1 MAGHVA
7 RRMFRT
13 PLRTALLALALALT
27 LGGFALAAPGVL
39 PVPKPAPSAIP
50 VKGTVTVVDLGAK
63 TCIPCKMMAPILVEL
78 EKKYEGK
85 AAIIFIDVWEKPEE
99 SKRFQVSAIPTQIF
113 FDRNGKEVY
122 RHLGFLDKQSIIDRI
137 NKMMDVK

>member
-1 MAGHVA
+1 MAGQVA

-63 TCIPCKMMAPILVEL
+63 TCIPCKMMAPILAEL
-78 EKKYEGK
+78 EREYKGR
-85 AAIIFIDVWEKPEE
+85 AAVVFIDVREDFDAA
-99 SKRFQVSAIPTQIF
+99 KRFGIRAIPTQIF
-113 FDRNGKEVY
+113 YDKKGREVA
-122 RHLGFLDKQSIIDRI
+122 RHEGFMDKQSMTAKL
-137 NKMMDVK
+137 NSLLAQ